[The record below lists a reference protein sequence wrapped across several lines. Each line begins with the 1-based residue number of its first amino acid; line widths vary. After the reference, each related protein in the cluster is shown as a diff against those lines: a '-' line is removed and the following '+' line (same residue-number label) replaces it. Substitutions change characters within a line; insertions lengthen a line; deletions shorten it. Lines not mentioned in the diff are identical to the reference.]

1 MIPEEIAKRL
11 ADRLGEGV
19 LSMDVSE
26 KHPHVVVAPTSWL
39 AAAGLLRGDTDLDF
53 DFLRSVSALDYPKE
67 SRLACVYDLISTTHR
82 HAFAVKVF
90 TPREDP
96 RVPSVAGLWPT
107 ANWHEREA
115 FDLLG
120 IVFDGHPEMRRI
132 LLPEDWQGHPL
143 RKDYIFPRN
152 YNGIPCAS
160 LVNP

>member
-1 MIPEEIAKRL
+1 MSPEGIVQVL
-11 ADRLGEGV
+11 TTRLGQAV
-19 LSMDVSE
+19 LSTDASG
-26 KHPHVVVAPTSWL
+26 KHPHAVVAPERWL
-39 AAAGLLRGDTDLDF
+39 EAAG
-53 DFLRSVSALDYPKE
+53 FLRDDAELAFDYLRCLSAVDYPKE
-67 SRLACVYDLISTTHR
+67 DRLACVYDLISTTHR

-90 TPREDP
+90 TPRADP

-143 RKDYIFPRN
+143 RKDYVFPKE

>member
-1 MIPEEIAKRL
+1 MSPEGIAQRL
-11 ADRLGEGV
+11 AERLGAGV
-19 LSMDVSE
+19 LGTDVAG
-26 KHPHVVVAPTSWL
+26 KHPHAVIAPGAWREAARLLWEDADL
-39 AAAGLLRGDTDLDF
+39 AF
-53 DFLRSVSALDYPKE
+53 DFLRCLSAVDEPKE
-67 SRLACVYDLISTTHR
+67 GRFACVYDLISTAHR

-96 RVPSVAGLWPT
+96 RLPSVAGVWPT

-115 FDLLG
+115 YDLFG

-143 RKDYIFPRN
+143 RKDYVFPKD
-152 YNGIPCAS
+152 YNGIPCQS

>member
-1 MIPEEIAKRL
+1 MSPQEIAQRL
-11 ADRLGEGV
+11 AERLGPGV
-19 LSMDVSE
+19 LSSDVAGT
-26 KHPHVVVAPTSWL
+26 HPHAVIDPQRWL
-39 AAAGLLRGDTDLDF
+39 EAARLLREDADLAF
-53 DFLRSVSALDYPKE
+53 DFFRCLSAVDYPKE
-67 SRLACVYDLISTTHR
+67 GQLACVYDLISTTHR

-90 TPREDP
+90 TPRADP

-115 FDLLG
+115 FDLMG
-120 IVFDGHPEMRRI
+120 IVFDGHPELRRI

-143 RKDYIFPRN
+143 RKDYVFPKD